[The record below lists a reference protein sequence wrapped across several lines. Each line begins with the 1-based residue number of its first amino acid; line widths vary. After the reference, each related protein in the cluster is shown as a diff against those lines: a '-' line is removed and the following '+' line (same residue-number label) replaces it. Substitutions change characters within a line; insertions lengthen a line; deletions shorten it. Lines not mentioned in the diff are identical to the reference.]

1 MKEVSLWFQLGI
13 NVLDYFIMLY
23 YFSLLSER
31 QKERKILF
39 WITGGL
45 YIATITYANLEIR
58 STWVNLLVSVMAVV
72 GISMFY
78 EKREE
83 LGKLLFYDIVYIAM
97 CILAESFA
105 LCIVKLLLN
114 SSDLNIRQNYVCNVV
129 IGKIFLILFCY
140 CFIKNKTKQ
149 QGGLERETGLM
160 LCLSTVISTWI
171 VVALADKIT
180 TYAGWKVTLYMGAEL
195 GCICLNLILHF
206 LMEHFQKMYQQILE
220 NKQIQHEMEQREEHL
235 KALEEKEKEI
245 RGIRHDLRNQ
255 LLELNV
261 KLDRENTIEKGGG
274 RHEQAKAFV
283 NTLIETLEENRQYT
297 DNPIVNAILKE
308 KINTAKEKGI
318 PVTYEIDISASI
330 QLESGDMGIIL
341 GNLMDNAIE
350 AGEKTEAPYIVIQIR
365 QINKS
370 LYIAIQNRMEGKMQ
384 GELFT
389 TKKDKKNHGFGL
401 ASVRKTVEKYS
412 GHMQIDRKDG
422 IFVVEIMLVM
432 L

>member
-1 MKEVSLWFQLGI
+1 MKEVSVWFQLGI
-13 NVLDYFIMLY
+13 NVLDYCIMLY
-23 YFSLLSER
+23 YFSLISER
-31 QKERKILF
+31 RKEKKLLF

-45 YIATITYANLEIR
+45 YIAAITYANLEIGN
-58 STWVNLLVSVMAVV
+58 TWVNLLVSVVAVL

-83 LGKLLFYDIVYIAM
+83 PGKLLIYDIVYIAM
-97 CILAESFA
+97 SILAESFA

-114 SSDLNIRQNYVCNVV
+114 SSDLNIRQNYVCNIVT
-129 IGKIFLILFCY
+129 GKIFLILFC
-140 CFIKNKTKQ
+140 CCLIKSRTKR
-149 QGGLERETGLM
+149 QGGLERKTGLM

-180 TYAGWKVTLYMGAEL
+180 TYAGWKLTLYMGAEL
-195 GCICLNLILHF
+195 GCICLNLILYF
-206 LMEHFQKMYQQILE
+206 LMEHFQKMYRQILE

-261 KLDRENTIEKGGG
+261 KLDRENAMDKGGG
-274 RHEQAKAFV
+274 QRGQAKAFV
-283 NTLIETLEENRQYT
+283 GTLIETLEENRQYT
-297 DNPIVNAILKE
+297 DNPAVNAILKE

-318 PVTYEIDISASI
+318 PVTYEIDMSATF
-330 QLESGDMGIIL
+330 QLERGDMGIIL

-350 AGEKTEAPYIVIQIR
+350 AGEKAEAPYISIQIR

-401 ASVRKTVEKYS
+401 ASVRRTVEKYS

-422 IFVVEIMLVM
+422 TFVVEIMLVM